1 MSGQGA
7 FWSRCTKTGLVMLN
21 MSFVVHDPSLPILN
35 VGCPVANGSKA
46 DAPTPQHFHQM
57 TEETIP

>member
-7 FWSRCTKTGLVMLN
+7 FWSRCTQKRTRYAQCE
-21 MSFVVHDPSLPILN
+21 FHDPSLPILN

>member
-1 MSGQGA
+1 
-7 FWSRCTKTGLVMLN
+7 MLN
-21 MSFVVHDPSLPILN
+21 VSFVVHDPSLPILN